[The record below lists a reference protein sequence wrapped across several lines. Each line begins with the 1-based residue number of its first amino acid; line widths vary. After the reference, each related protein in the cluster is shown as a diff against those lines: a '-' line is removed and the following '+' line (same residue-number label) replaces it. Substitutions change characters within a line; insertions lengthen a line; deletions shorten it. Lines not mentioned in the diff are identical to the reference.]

1 MNKGKLDKG
10 FGGRPKKS
18 VTEKMERVTVFIPAL
33 LVPMYPPLRIR
44 ELVVSDSLGSAPT
57 GGASK
62 VIPAVDVSTPVVKVA
77 PSDRMALAQAALS
90 GAEAKT
96 GLKQKEDI
104 NLVMV
109 EQVYGETE
117 FDKRALR
124 LIKREMELPLVQ
136 KNALDD
142 IRELFLGGKIAD
154 MSGILKTIQT
164 WKNQADNY

>member
-1 MNKGKLDKG
+1 MNKGKLDKS

-33 LVPMYPPLRIR
+33 LVPRYPPLRIR
-44 ELVVSDSLGSAPT
+44 ELVISDSLGSAPA
-57 GGASK
+57 GSASS
-62 VIPAVDVSTPVVKVA
+62 VVPSVEVSTPNAVVSSVA
-77 PSDRMALAQAALS
+77 AMIEKPF
-90 GAEAKT
+90 G
-96 GLKQKEDI
+96 
-104 NLVMV
+104 V
-109 EQVYGETE
+109 TE
-117 FDKRALR
+117 FDNAAIRI
-124 LIKREMELPLVQ
+124 IKREMELPLVQ